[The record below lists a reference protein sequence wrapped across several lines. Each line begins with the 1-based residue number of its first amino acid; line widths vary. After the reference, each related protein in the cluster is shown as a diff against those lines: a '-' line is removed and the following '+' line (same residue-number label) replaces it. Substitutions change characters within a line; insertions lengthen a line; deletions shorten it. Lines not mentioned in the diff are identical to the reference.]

1 LKVKKMNKQ
10 EDEVDL
16 MDYLAVVWKRK
27 WLIIISTAGCAIL
40 AGVVSFLLPSQW
52 EVDALVLPA
61 RFQVQTEQGQYV
73 EVLVVDPVQV
83 AAQIMQEAYNSRIA
97 AELNLDLAK
106 LPKLKAENLK
116 DTKLTRISITE
127 NDVGKAKSILSTLFN
142 FLKID
147 FDKKL
152 DIEIINI
159 KSQMAV
165 QIELIKNQVNS
176 KELIIKDSLNELK
189 LLDIEINKA
198 IQKVVSTE
206 KLVKISEERGINI
219 VEEMITVKTRIDE
232 SDAQKKITLTEK
244 KEGAEALGLLLYA
257 HEIQNNLEY
266 CNALDE
272 KLSNEKISQENL
284 RLSIEDK
291 KEDINKL
298 NTMKD
303 KLRNEIG
310 KVKIEIENIL
320 NQIKVLS
327 DKKARFDYTQ
337 LVKEPTSSLYPI
349 APKKKR
355 NVLIAGLLGAVVFT
369 MLAFFLEYVE
379 KRKND

>member
-1 LKVKKMNKQ
+1 MNKQ

-27 WLIIISTAGCAIL
+27 WLIIISTVGCAIL
-40 AGVVSFLLPSQW
+40 AGVVSFLLPPQW
-52 EVDALVLPA
+52 EVDTLILPA
-61 RFQVQTEQGQYV
+61 RFQVQPGQGQYV
-73 EVLVVDPVQV
+73 EVLAVDPVQV
-83 AAQIMQEAYNSRIA
+83 ATEIMQEAYNSRIA

-106 LPKLKAENLK
+106 FPKLKVESLK
-116 DTKLTRISITE
+116 DTKLTRISIADS
-127 NDVGKAKSILSTLFN
+127 DVGKAKSILSTLFV

-152 DIEIINI
+152 DIEIKNI
-159 KSQMAV
+159 DSQTASE
-165 QIELIKNQVNS
+165 IELTKNQINY
-176 KELIIKDSLNELK
+176 KELIIKDNLNKIK

-198 IQKVVSTE
+198 VQKVISTE
-206 KLVKISEERGINI
+206 KLVKISEERGKNI
-219 VEEMITVKTRIDE
+219 VEEMKTAKARIDE
-232 SDAQKKITLTEK
+232 IDAQQKISLTEK
-244 KEGAEALGLLLYA
+244 KEGAEALGLLLYTS
-257 HEIQNNLEY
+257 EIQHNLIY
-266 CNALDE
+266 YDALDE
-272 KLSNEKISQENL
+272 KLSNNKISQENL

-303 KLRNEIG
+303 NLRNEID
-310 KVKIEIENIL
+310 KVKIKIENIL
-320 NQIKVLS
+320 SQIKVLS

-337 LVKEPTSSLYPI
+337 LVKEPTRSLYPI
-349 APKKKR
+349 APRKKR

-369 MLAFFLEYVE
+369 MLAFLLEYVE